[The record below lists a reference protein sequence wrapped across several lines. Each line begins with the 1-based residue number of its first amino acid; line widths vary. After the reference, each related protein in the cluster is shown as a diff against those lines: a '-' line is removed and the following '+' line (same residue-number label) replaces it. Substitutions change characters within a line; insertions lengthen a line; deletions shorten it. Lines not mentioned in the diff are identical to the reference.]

1 MHTYAHVHTNIRHIH
16 TYGHTYAHTHTSI
29 HTRECTQG
37 EPGSVPAWPDYD
49 NIALLTGFG
58 ADALATME
66 RNVQVWCAGDTSM
79 CACSHLCHDGAQR
92 TGVVCGGHQH
102 VCSHLRHDGVQ
113 RTGVVCGGHQH
124 LCVLTFAT
132 LACIRACVWLA
143 KAGGVR
149 YGASHG
155 PAVGGSGG
163 TNWLVCVCAFTFAT
177 LACIRACVM

>member
-1 MHTYAHVHTNIRHIH
+1 MRAHI
-16 TYGHTYAHTHTSI
+16 
-29 HTRECTQG
+29 C
-37 EPGSVPAWPDYD
+37 
-49 NIALLTGFG
+49 
-58 ADALATME
+58 ATME
-66 RNVQVWCAGDTSM
+66 RNAQVWCAGDIGM